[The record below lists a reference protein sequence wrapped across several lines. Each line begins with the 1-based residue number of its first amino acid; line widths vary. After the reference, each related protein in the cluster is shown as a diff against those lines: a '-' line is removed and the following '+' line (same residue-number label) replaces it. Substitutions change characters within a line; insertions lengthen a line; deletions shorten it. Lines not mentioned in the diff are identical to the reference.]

1 MCYHAQV
8 INVMF
13 LLQNVYHLC
22 TLCLYAKV
30 RYDRNQKQL
39 MITTDLLLDF
49 GAKLVSYTRG
59 EQVFREKQRAR
70 NYYQIHSGG
79 VKMNNFNEEGKEFI
93 QGIFQENES
102 FGEPP
107 LFIDV
112 PYPANAE
119 TLSDTRIYV
128 LPKPFFFELL
138 TAHPGAHLKISNTLA
153 QRLYYKAIMAS
164 ELSSQEPE
172 HRILRILDY
181 LKKHVYGLQ
190 DPFSFKVNLTR
201 QQIADLTGLRVET
214 VIRASKSLEQ
224 KGAVK
229 IVKRKLYR

>member
-1 MCYHAQV
+1 
-8 INVMF
+8 
-13 LLQNVYHLC
+13 
-22 TLCLYAKV
+22 
-30 RYDRNQKQL
+30 

-49 GAKLVSYTRG
+49 GAKLVSYDKGDRI
-59 EQVFREKQRAR
+59 FLEKQSAR
-70 NYYQIHSGG
+70 NYYQVHSGG

-93 QGIFQENES
+93 QGIFQESES

-112 PYPANAE
+112 TYPANAE
-119 TLSDTRIYV
+119 ALSDTYIYV
-128 LPKPFFFELL
+128 LPKPFFFDLL
-138 TAHPGAHLKISNTLA
+138 NTHPEEHLKITDTLA
-153 QRLYYKAIMAS
+153 RRLYYKAIMAS

-181 LKKHVYGLQ
+181 LKKHVYGLEE
-190 DPFSFKVNLTR
+190 PFSFKVNLTR

-214 VIRASKSLEQ
+214 VIRASKCLEK

-229 IVKRKLYR
+229 ILKRKLYR